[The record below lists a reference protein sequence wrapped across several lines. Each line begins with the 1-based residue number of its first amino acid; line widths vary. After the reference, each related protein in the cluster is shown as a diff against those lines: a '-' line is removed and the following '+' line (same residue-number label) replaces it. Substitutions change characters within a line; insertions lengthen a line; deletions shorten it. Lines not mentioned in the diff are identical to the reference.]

1 MVRTPTGSG
10 RGLPVEIVAF
20 ALGDTLQP
28 APLTP
33 HTYTRTGP
41 SQSTG
46 NDDEDDRPPGKGWW
60 FDVHDPSTHTSWMES
75 LGHLPM
81 WLQSSITVGIPLA
94 QALHLARWRSNDET
108 NKIVVT
114 VFESGWDGGAKD
126 DGSSSHG
133 AVGGGP

>member
-1 MVRTPTGSG
+1 
-10 RGLPVEIVAF
+10 
-20 ALGDTLQP
+20 
-28 APLTP
+28 
-33 HTYTRTGP
+33 
-41 SQSTG
+41 
-46 NDDEDDRPPGKGWW
+46 
-60 FDVHDPSTHTSWMES
+60 
-75 LGHLPM
+75 M